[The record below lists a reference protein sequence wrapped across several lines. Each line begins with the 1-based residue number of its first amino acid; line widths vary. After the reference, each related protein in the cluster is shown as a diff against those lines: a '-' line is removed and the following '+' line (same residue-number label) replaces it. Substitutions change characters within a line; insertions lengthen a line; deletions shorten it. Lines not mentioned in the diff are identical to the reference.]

1 MSDMP
6 LLEPSVAEELC
17 AKALGQEMLRFARA
31 YQTRDLVQD
40 INSRAVSLLA
50 EIQRALNDPT
60 LDDPDCFHRIDA
72 IVDAFHRYGLS
83 TSRHDF

>member
-6 LLEPSVAEELC
+6 FSEFSAAEELC
-17 AKALGQEMLRFARA
+17 AKALGQEMLRFART
-31 YQTRDLVQD
+31 YQARDLVQD

-50 EIQRALNDPT
+50 DIQKVLNDPA
-60 LDDPDCFHRIDA
+60 LDDPECFQRIDA

>member
-6 LLEPSVAEELC
+6 FSEFSVAEELC
-17 AKALGQEMLRFARA
+17 AKALGQEMLRFART
-31 YQTRDLVQD
+31 YQAHDLIPAV
-40 INSRAVSLLA
+40 NSRAVSLLA
-50 EIQRALNDPT
+50 DIQSILNDPAP
-60 LDDPDCFHRIDA
+60 DDPECFQRIDA

>member
-50 EIQRALNDPT
+50 DKQKVLNDPA
-60 LDDPDCFHRIDA
+60 LDDPECFQRIDT

>member
-31 YQTRDLVQD
+31 YQTHDLIQY

-50 EIQRALNDPT
+50 DIRRILNDPA

-72 IVDAFHRYGLS
+72 IVDAFHRCGLS

>member
-6 LLEPSVAEELC
+6 LSEPSVAEELC

-31 YQTRDLVQD
+31 YRTRDLIQD
-40 INSRAVSLLA
+40 VNSRAISLLT
-50 EIQRALNDPT
+50 EIQRILNDPA

-72 IVDAFHRYGLS
+72 IADAFHRYGLS